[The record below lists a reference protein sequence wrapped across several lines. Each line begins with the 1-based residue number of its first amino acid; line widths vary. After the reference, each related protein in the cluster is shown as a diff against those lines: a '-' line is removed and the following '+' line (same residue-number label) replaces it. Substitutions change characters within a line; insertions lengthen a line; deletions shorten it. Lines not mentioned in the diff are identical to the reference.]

1 MRRIWKE
8 VTVEQSAYGLAIRL
22 DGKPVKT
29 PLKAELILPTRAL
42 ADSVIAEWEAVAE
55 KIDPAAMPM
64 TGFANAAIDRI
75 GPEHDTFVGAI
86 SAYGETDLFCYR
98 AEAGEALAER
108 QAEIWEPWLDWARI
122 RYGVVFNVIEG
133 IMPRPQPP
141 ETIKRLQ
148 AAVASRGTFEL
159 AAMAKLA
166 HLSGS
171 LVATLALVEQ
181 AGTPQELW
189 AAACLDEIW
198 QEELW
203 GEDYFA
209 TKNRNDREAE
219 FNQAAQFLRTLEP
232 DAHKFGVGSAL
243 NESAA

>member
-1 MRRIWKE
+1 MRRFWKE

-29 PLKAELILPTRAL
+29 PLRAELIVPTKTMAE
-42 ADSVIAEWEAVAE
+42 AVIAEWLAVEE

-75 GPEHDTFVGAI
+75 GPERDVFVAAI

-98 AEAGEALAER
+98 AETGEPLAAR
-108 QAEIWEPWLDWARI
+108 QAEVWEPWLDWARA
-122 RYGVVFNVIEG
+122 RYDVAFNVVEG
-133 IMPRPQPP
+133 IMPMPQPP
-141 ETIKRLQ
+141 ETVARLES
-148 AAVASRGTFEL
+148 AVASRGTFEL

-166 HLSGS
+166 HLSAS
-171 LVATLALVEQ
+171 LVATLALVER
-181 AGTPQELW
+181 AGSPSELW
-189 AAACLDEIW
+189 TASCLDEIW

-209 TKNRNDREAE
+209 TKNRNDRERE
-219 FNQAAQFLRTLEP
+219 FMQAARFLELLRVTL
-232 DAHKFGVGSAL
+232 
-243 NESAA
+243 

>member
-1 MRRIWKE
+1 MRRFWKE
-8 VTVEQSAYGLAIRL
+8 VTVEQSAYGLAVRL

-29 PLKAELILPTRAL
+29 PLRAELMVPTRGL
-42 ADSVIAEWEAVAE
+42 ADVVIAEWQAVTE

-64 TGFANAAIDRI
+64 TGFTNAGIDRI
-75 GPEHDTFVGAI
+75 GPERETFVAAI
-86 SAYGETDLFCYR
+86 SAYGETDLLCYR
-98 AEAGEALAER
+98 AEAGEPLATK
-108 QAEIWEPWLDWARI
+108 QAETWDPWLDWARGRFDVAFNI
-122 RYGVVFNVIEG
+122 VEGV
-133 IMPRPQPP
+133 MPQPQP
-141 ETIKRLQ
+141 EETTVRLK

-171 LVATLALVEQ
+171 LIATLALVER
-181 AGTPQELW
+181 AGTAPELW
-189 AAACLDEIW
+189 TACCLDEVW

-219 FNQAAQFLRTLEP
+219 FMQAARFLELLS
-232 DAHKFGVGSAL
+232 V
-243 NESAA
+243 AA

>member
-1 MRRIWKE
+1 MRRFWKI
-8 VTVEQSAYGLAIRL
+8 VSLEQTSFGYAVRL
-22 DGKPVKT
+22 DGRPVKT
-29 PLKAELILPTRAL
+29 PMRNELALPTKRL
-42 ADSVIAEWEAVAE
+42 ADAAVAEWEAVDKTVE
-55 KIDPAAMPM
+55 PLQMPT

-75 GPEHDTFVGAI
+75 APERDVFVDAI
-86 SAYGETDLFCYR
+86 SAYGATDLFCYR
-98 AEAGEALAER
+98 AEAGEPLAAR
-108 QAEIWEPWLDWARI
+108 QAEIWDPWLEWARA
-122 RYGVVFNVIEG
+122 RYDVAFNVVEG
-133 IMPRPQPP
+133 IMPQPQPS
-141 ETIKRLQ
+141 ETITRLT

-181 AGTPQELW
+181 AGTAPELW
-189 AAACLDEIW
+189 AASCLDEIW

-219 FNQAAQFLRTLEP
+219 FMQAVRFVELLR
-232 DAHKFGVGSAL
+232 AG
-243 NESAA
+243 

>member
-1 MRRIWKE
+1 MRRFWKE

-29 PLKAELILPTRAL
+29 PLRAELMVPTKLL
-42 ADSVIAEWEAVAE
+42 ADTVIAEWEAVAE

-64 TGFANAAIDRI
+64 TGFTNAAIDRI
-75 GPEHDTFVGAI
+75 VPERATFVDAI

-98 AEAGEALAER
+98 AGAGEPLAAR
-108 QAEIWEPWLDWARI
+108 QAEIWDPWLDWART
-122 RYGVVFNVIEG
+122 RYDVMFTIVEG
-133 IMPRPQPP
+133 IMPEPQPT
-141 ETIKRLQ
+141 ETVARLKS
-148 AAVASRGTFEL
+148 AVAVRGTFEL

-171 LVATLALVEQ
+171 LVATLALVER
-181 AGTPQELW
+181 AGTAQELW
-189 AAACLDEIW
+189 TASCLDEIW

-209 TKNRNDREAE
+209 TKNRNDRETE
-219 FNQAAQFLRTLEP
+219 FMQAARFLDLLR
-232 DAHKFGVGSAL
+232 AG
-243 NESAA
+243 

>member
-1 MRRIWKE
+1 MRRFWKG
-8 VTVEQSAYGLAIRL
+8 VTVEQSAYGLAMRL

-42 ADSVIAEWEAVAE
+42 ADAVIAEWEAVVE
-55 KIDPAAMPM
+55 KIEPAAMPM
-64 TGFANAAIDRI
+64 TGYANAAIDRI
-75 GPEHDTFVGAI
+75 GPERDSFVGAI

-98 AEAGEALAER
+98 ADAGEPLAER
-108 QAEIWEPWLDWARI
+108 QSEIWEPWLDWARV
-122 RYGVVFNVIEG
+122 RYDVAFNLIEG

-141 ETIKRLQ
+141 ETIMRLQ

-159 AAMAKLA
+159 AAMAKLV

-181 AGTPQELW
+181 AGTAQELW
-189 AAACLDEIW
+189 TASCLDEIW

-219 FNQAAQFLRTLEP
+219 FMQAAQFLGTLKP
-232 DAHKFGVGSAL
+232 DAHKFGVGSPL
-243 NESAA
+243 MERTH

>member
-1 MRRIWKE
+1 MRRFWKE
-8 VTVEQSAYGLAIRL
+8 VTVEQSAYGLAVRL

-29 PLKAELILPTRAL
+29 PLRAELMVPTRGL
-42 ADSVIAEWEAVAE
+42 ADVVIAEWEAVTE

-75 GPEHDTFVGAI
+75 GPERETFVAAI
-86 SAYGETDLFCYR
+86 SAYGETDLLCYR
-98 AEAGEALAER
+98 AEAGEPLATK
-108 QAEIWEPWLDWARI
+108 QAETWDPWLDWARGRFDVAFNI
-122 RYGVVFNVIEG
+122 VEGV
-133 IMPRPQPP
+133 MPLPQPE
-141 ETIKRLQ
+141 ETTVRLK

-171 LVATLALVEQ
+171 LIATLALVER
-181 AGTPQELW
+181 AGTAPELW
-189 AAACLDEIW
+189 TACCLDEVW

-219 FNQAAQFLRTLEP
+219 FMQAARFLELLS
-232 DAHKFGVGSAL
+232 V
-243 NESAA
+243 AA